1 MKLAEVEEAL
11 QKAKQD
17 LARLLREYQEL
28 MNVKL
33 GLDIEIATYRKLLE
47 GEESRLSG
55 DGMEPVNISVV
66 NSTGANGSR
75 LTIGGTMGSNALSF
89 SGGPGVLRTYSIK
102 TTSTARR
109 GTHH

>member
-1 MKLAEVEEAL
+1 
-11 QKAKQD
+11 
-17 LARLLREYQEL
+17 
-28 MNVKL
+28 
-33 GLDIEIATYRKLLE
+33 
-47 GEESRLSG
+47 
-55 DGMEPVNISVV
+55 MEPVNISVV